1 MKNRKPMTACLIS
14 TCLALVL
21 MIATYA
27 AFAKVD
33 LVFMKDGEEVCRQ
46 DNVCALSA
54 IDDPAENIP
63 DGVFSEGEE
72 ICFTYVNDGENVDFD
87 HSSFEFRGIIVKTV
101 MTNLIEFK
109 WSEASQVIVLT
120 AK

>member
-1 MKNRKPMTACLIS
+1 MKNRKPMTACLLS
-14 TCLALVL
+14 TILALAL

-33 LVFMKDGEEVCRQ
+33 LVFMKDGEEICRQ
-46 DNVCALSA
+46 DNVCALSE
-54 IDDPAENIP
+54 IDDPAKNIP
-63 DGVFSEGEE
+63 DGVFLDGEE
-72 ICFTYVNDGENVDFD
+72 ICFTYVNGEENVDFD
-87 HSSFEFRGIIVKTV
+87 HSSFKFRGMIVKTV

-109 WSEASQVIVLT
+109 WSASSHVIVLT